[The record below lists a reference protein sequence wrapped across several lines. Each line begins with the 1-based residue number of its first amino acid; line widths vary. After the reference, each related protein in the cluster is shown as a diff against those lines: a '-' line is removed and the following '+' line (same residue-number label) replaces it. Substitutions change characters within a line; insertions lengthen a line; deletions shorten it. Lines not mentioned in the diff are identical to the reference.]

1 MNDARPFLHVKN
13 AGTKAPAVPAASARS
28 DYEPDD
34 RSTWENALDADH
46 LAYRTVHAKLPS
58 ASLGR
63 TAYSPPAVRAASQRN
78 SGSLFSAVPSLTNS
92 DCQIDQL
99 RSNSALLAMRDLFT
113 LGQARG
119 MHRLVAELRLPVL
132 ALLALFSY
140 GLTMAASFGCGL
152 ARPRLIPGSA

>member
-46 LAYRTVHAKLPS
+46 L
-58 ASLGR
+58 
-63 TAYSPPAVRAASQRN
+63 
-78 SGSLFSAVPSLTNS
+78 SGSLFSAAPSLTNS

-99 RSNSALLAMRDLFT
+99 GSNSALLAMRDLFT

-152 ARPRLIPGSA
+152 ARLRLIPGSASPLRHAEPN